1 MIYYHLIRYTGVGHL
16 DISGYF
22 PFWDKLTDAQ
32 RRTLAEAASAR
43 SFKKGAMLHQGAGD
57 CTGLL
62 IVVSGSLRVYTV
74 SDEGKELTLYRLFD
88 RDVCL
93 FSASCIMRGVE
104 FEVMVS
110 AALDSE
116 VIVIP
121 SDVYKKLMNESAAVA
136 NYTNELTSSHFSDV
150 MWLMDQ
156 ILSKRLDSRLAAFLV
171 EESALSGLDTL
182 LVTHEQIAGNLGSLR
197 EVITRMLKY
206 FQAEGLVKLSRGT
219 IALTDKKRL
228 EALAEPSLR

>member
-1 MIYYHLIRYTGVGHL
+1 
-16 DISGYF
+16 
-22 PFWDKLTDAQ
+22 
-32 RRTLAEAASAR
+32 
-43 SFKKGAMLHQGAGD
+43 
-57 CTGLL
+57 
-62 IVVSGSLRVYTV
+62 
-74 SDEGKELTLYRLFD
+74 
-88 RDVCL
+88 
-93 FSASCIMRGVE
+93 
-104 FEVMVS
+104 
-110 AALDSE
+110 
-116 VIVIP
+116 
-121 SDVYKKLMNESAAVA
+121 MNESAAVA